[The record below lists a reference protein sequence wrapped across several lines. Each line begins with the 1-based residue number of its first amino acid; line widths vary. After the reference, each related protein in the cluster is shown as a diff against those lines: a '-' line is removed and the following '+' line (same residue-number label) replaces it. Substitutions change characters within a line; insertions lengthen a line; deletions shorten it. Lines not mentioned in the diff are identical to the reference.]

1 MSYKQSTF
9 VEELDFYSL
18 MPSWFLSVKKGTW
31 LRDEAVVF
39 QIFKKEKKERK
50 TLEGESTH

>member
-1 MSYKQSTF
+1 
-9 VEELDFYSL
+9 

-39 QIFKKEKKERK
+39 QIFKKEKKKGKHWR
-50 TLEGESTH
+50 ESPPINVYT